1 MNNMNRY
8 LSIACIQYSSTK
20 EETLTLKNIKPLIN
34 QAIEIGADLIALP
47 ECATTL
53 QENSLITRALAKPES
68 ENLSLQTFI
77 EIARS
82 NSIYFLV
89 GSLPI
94 KIRNKIANRSFLIG
108 PSGDILYK
116 YDKIHL
122 YDVILPNGDIF
133 QESSTYTKGTKAIIA
148 TIFNSIKIGMT
159 ICYDVRFPN
168 LYWDLAQNG
177 AEIIM
182 VPSAFSSITGPV
194 HWHTLLKARAI
205 ETGCFIVAAAQ
216 TGHHQCGR
224 KTYGHSLIVSPWGEV
239 MEDANEKVGFI
250 NCRINLDEV
259 KKARLAIPS
268 LKSKKNY
275 STNF

>member
-1 MNNMNRY
+1 MNRY

-20 EETLTLKNIKPLIN
+20 DETLTLKNIKPFIN
-34 QAIEIGADLIALP
+34 QAIDSGAELIALP

-53 QENSLITRALAKPES
+53 QENSIITKELAKPES

-77 EIARS
+77 EISRS
-82 NSIYFLV
+82 NSIYILV

-94 KIRNKIANRSFLIG
+94 KASNKIANRSFLIG
-108 PSGDILYK
+108 PKGDVLYK

-122 YDVILPNGDIF
+122 YDVTLPNGDVY
-133 QESSTYTKGTKAIIA
+133 QESTTYTAGSKAIIA
-148 TIFNSIKIGMT
+148 TICNSIRIGMT

-168 LYWDLAQNG
+168 LYWDLAKNG

-182 VPSAFSSITGPV
+182 VPSAFSSVTGPI

-205 ETGCFIVAAAQ
+205 ETGCYIVAAAQ

-224 KTYGHSLIVSPWGEV
+224 KTYGHSLIVSPWGEI
-239 MEDANEKVGFI
+239 MKDANKKVGLI
-250 NCRINLDEV
+250 NCQINLDEV
-259 KKARLAIPS
+259 QKARLAIPS
-268 LKSKKNY
+268 LNSKQIY

>member
-1 MNNMNRY
+1 MNRY

-20 EETLTLKNIKPLIN
+20 DEILTLKNIKPFIN
-34 QAIEIGADLIALP
+34 QAIETGAELVVLP

-53 QENSLITRALAKPES
+53 QENAIITKKLAKPES

-77 EIARS
+77 EIAKS

-94 KIRNKIANRSFLIG
+94 KVSDKIANRSFLIG
-108 PSGDILYK
+108 PSGDILYR

-122 YDVILPNGDIF
+122 YDVTLPNGDTY
-133 QESSTYTKGTKAIIA
+133 QESVTYTAGSKAIIA
-148 TIFNSIKIGMT
+148 TICNSIRIGMT
-159 ICYDVRFPN
+159 ICYDVRFPY

-182 VPSAFSSITGPV
+182 VPSAFSNVTGPV

-205 ETGCFIVAAAQ
+205 ETGCYVVAAAQ

-224 KTYGHSLIVSPWGEV
+224 KTYGHSLIVSPWGEIIK
-239 MEDANEKVGFI
+239 DANEKVGFI
-250 NCRINLDEV
+250 SSQINLDEV
-259 KKARLAIPS
+259 QKARFAIPS
-268 LKSKKNY
+268 LNSKKNY